1 MVGGLSNFVWSNSMA
16 MLKPVAWMVSVD
28 GVCILLT
35 QRELAAR
42 QWAEQGGNM
51 FPLYAGEEIEVQRDS
66 QDIPE
71 NA

>member
-1 MVGGLSNFVWSNSMA
+1 VVGGLSNFVWTNSMDG
-16 MLKPVAWMVSVD
+16 LKPVAWMVSVD
-28 GVCILLT
+28 GICILLT

-51 FPLYAGEEIEVQRDS
+51 FPLYAGEEIEVKHDS